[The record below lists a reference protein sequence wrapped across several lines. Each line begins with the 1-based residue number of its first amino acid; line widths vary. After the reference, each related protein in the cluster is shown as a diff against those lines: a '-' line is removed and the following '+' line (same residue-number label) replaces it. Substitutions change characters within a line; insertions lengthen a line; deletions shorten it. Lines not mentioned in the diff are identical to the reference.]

1 MPTEVKDAKPRRMH
15 GITATPFEMPAGIL
29 PEQKQRESGR
39 PWLISLFAIVYFVH
53 AGVSLLLALVP
64 WSDPE
69 SGLATFLI
77 AHPSFVFS
85 LFPRMIQPTLAEVG
99 SIRNNVLQGLPV
111 IFLIL
116 GVIYAFSAFKLW
128 VMDSWWYF
136 IIRWGMIFSSG
147 STVVKILV
155 ALSADYL
162 VPSGPSMVSD
172 ATRLVLIPIVAWN
185 LLVFCYF
192 AMMPDVAKAYDSN
205 G

>member
-1 MPTEVKDAKPRRMH
+1 MH
-15 GITATPFEMPAGIL
+15 GITPPPFEIPVERL
-29 PEQKQRESGR
+29 PEPTKQKSKR
-39 PWLISLFAIVYFVH
+39 PWLLTLFILSNFFHSAVYL
-53 AGVSLLLALVP
+53 ALALVP

-69 SGLATFLI
+69 SELSTALI
-77 AHPSFVFS
+77 ARPNLVFG
-85 LFPRMIQPTLAEVG
+85 LLPKFIQPSMAVAG
-99 SIRNNVLQGLPV
+99 SGLNRVLPGLPV
-111 IFLIL
+111 VFFLL
-116 GVIYAFSAFKLW
+116 AVIYALAGWKLY
-128 VMDSWWYF
+128 DQDPWWYF

>member
-116 GVIYAFSAFKLW
+116 GVIYIPFFNP
-128 VMDSWWYF
+128 
-136 IIRWGMIFSSG
+136 IFNTIPLG
-147 STVVKILV
+147 WRQWEIL
-155 ALSADYL
+155 LPL
-162 VPSGPSMVSD
+162 
-172 ATRLVLIPIVAWN
+172 LLIPSVVAE
-185 LLVFCYF
+185 LVKWFYQRLQ
-192 AMMPDVAKAYDSN
+192 K
-205 G
+205 